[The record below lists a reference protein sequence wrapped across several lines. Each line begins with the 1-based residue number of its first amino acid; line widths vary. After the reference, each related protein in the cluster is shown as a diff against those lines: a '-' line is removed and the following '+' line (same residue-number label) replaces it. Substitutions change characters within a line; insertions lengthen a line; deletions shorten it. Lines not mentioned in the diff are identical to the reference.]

1 MISELKMVNKNG
13 WRYSEQ
19 TALNIHICVYVII
32 LATTAT
38 KTNKSCVQQKAKT
51 EALPMCVK

>member
-1 MISELKMVNKNG
+1 MGGDIVS
-13 WRYSEQ
+13 S
-19 TALNIHICVYVII
+19 ICVYVII
-32 LATTAT
+32 VATTTT